1 MLVCFV
7 AILVGS
13 RRLNMRY
20 GGITEMAC
28 GWKDISVVVMDRKID
43 VWLFFGATVFLL
55 IALFFLTLVSNE
67 EHRNEV
73 RTEQI
78 SQERR

>member
-1 MLVCFV
+1 
-7 AILVGS
+7 
-13 RRLNMRY
+13 
-20 GGITEMAC
+20 MAC